1 MGGRS
6 VTMTD
11 SGERLVLVRG
21 IEGSKRNA
29 EFADSASWRTKAEL
43 RAVLKMARAALGYK
57 PNGRRG
63 AKLSPEHIKALQ
75 EGRRRYF
82 QAKREKK
89 ATRAGLLDREDCPR

>member
-1 MGGRS
+1 
-6 VTMTD
+6 
-11 SGERLVLVRG
+11 
-21 IEGSKRNA
+21 
-29 EFADSASWRTKAEL
+29 L